1 MVILWDPRLAYI
13 CKVAVSLKTVPAASS
28 HRKPDFCANMVA
40 SLKTWPVIL
49 FFAKTGERKSEPF
62 VRSIHGDIEVIVY
75 PR

>member
-49 FFAKTGERKSEPF
+49 FFCEDWGKKK
-62 VRSIHGDIEVIVY
+62 
-75 PR
+75 